1 MGATDSHMSDST
13 GGSVRLL
20 RNATVLVDVGDVT
33 FLVDP
38 MFASPGE
45 NPPVPNSPNERR
57 NPIVPMPDADLSYD
71 AVVVTHRHWDEAA
84 RAELDSDVPLFCQ
97 PEEADEF
104 TDEGFTDVRPV
115 DDEASLEGVSVHRT
129 PGRHGHGELA
139 AEMGPVFG
147 FVFEGGETV
156 YVAGDT
162 VWYEPVEETLDRFEP
177 DLVVLNGGEAQFEQ
191 GDPITMG
198 IEDITAV
205 RDATAGTVV
214 VVHME
219 AINHCLLSRDELRSA
234 TNDVRIPDDGERVN
248 R

>member
-1 MGATDSHMSDST
+1 MSAST
-13 GGSVRLL
+13 GPSVRLL
-20 RNATVLVDVGDVT
+20 RNATVLVDIGDVT

-38 MFASPGE
+38 MFAPPGE
-45 NPPVPNSPNERR
+45 NPPVPNSPNDRR
-57 NPIVPMPDADLSYD
+57 NPLVPMPDSDLSYD
-71 AVVVTHRHWDEAA
+71 AVVVTHRHQDHWDAA
-84 RAELDSDVPLFCQ
+84 AKAALDADVPLFCQ

-115 DDEASLEGVSVHRT
+115 DDEASIEGISIHRT

-139 AEMGPVFG
+139 AEMGPVSG
-147 FVFEGGETV
+147 FVFEGDETV

-162 VWYEPVEETLDRFEP
+162 VWYEPVAETLDRFEP
-177 DLVVLNGGEAQFEQ
+177 DLVVLNGGEARFEQ

-198 IEDITAV
+198 VEDITAV
-205 RDATAGTVV
+205 RDATDATVA

-234 TNDVRIPDDGERVN
+234 TEGVRVPDNGEWVDR
-248 R
+248 